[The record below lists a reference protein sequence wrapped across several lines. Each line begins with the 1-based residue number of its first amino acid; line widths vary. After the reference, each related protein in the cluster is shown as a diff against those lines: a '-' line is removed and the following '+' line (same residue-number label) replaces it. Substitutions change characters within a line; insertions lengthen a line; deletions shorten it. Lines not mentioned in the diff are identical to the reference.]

1 MFLICK
7 SVLCLPVGGL
17 KLWECAVDLVETLRR
32 EIQDGQLSFRGKRVL
47 ELGCGHGLPGILA
60 CIKGATSVDFQDFN
74 AEVLRSLTIHNVN
87 VNLEQARSRL
97 AKVTSDGTTQSKGL
111 SIAPDVHYYAGDWG
125 DVHKVLS
132 VVPSGSPQNGNAV
145 DAFNFTFTESDLLAT
160 EQESDMGD
168 VISQVS
174 RNRAGRR
181 MSGSR
186 ACERGNSDSAQEGG
200 YDIIL
205 MSDTVYS
212 MASLPKLYGL
222 IKKVLLKFSL
232 RPLFSAHFH

>member
-1 MFLICK
+1 
-7 SVLCLPVGGL
+7 
-17 KLWECAVDLVETLRR
+17 
-32 EIQDGQLSFRGKRVL
+32 
-47 ELGCGHGLPGILA
+47 
-60 CIKGATSVDFQDFN
+60 
-74 AEVLRSLTIHNVN
+74 
-87 VNLEQARSRL
+87 
-97 AKVTSDGTTQSKGL
+97 
-111 SIAPDVHYYAGDWG
+111 
-125 DVHKVLS
+125 

-160 EQESDMGD
+160 EQESDVGD
-168 VISQVS
+168 VISRVS

-232 RPLFSAHFH
+232 GPLFSAHFH